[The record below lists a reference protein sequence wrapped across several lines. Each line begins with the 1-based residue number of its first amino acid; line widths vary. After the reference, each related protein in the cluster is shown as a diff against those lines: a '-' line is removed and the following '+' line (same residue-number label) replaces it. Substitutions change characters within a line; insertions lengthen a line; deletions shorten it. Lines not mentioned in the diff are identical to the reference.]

1 MPKPP
6 ATKRFQKLVDDI
18 SRLYLNAREAQV
30 KFAWET
36 GRRIVQEEQDGE
48 LRAEYGTGLIPELS
62 KVLVKEHGAGFSE
75 TNLRRMRKFFLSNQ
89 KQSAPTELAWTDYV
103 ELMPVRDGKIR
114 KQLEA
119 RIVKEGLKSR
129 EIRQEVRRLCLERGE
144 IEDAQ
149 KKVPDTFFS
158 THDTGH
164 TTQVIQKPLTPL
176 KIPSDLVLQTYS
188 RSTLDV
194 SLNDGEVL
202 LDCGFFVH
210 WPVNKDVLKT
220 LNVTDTPSY
229 TYAATLERVVDADT
243 LAALIHLGFGIIVR
257 EKLRLR
263 GINAPEVGTPAGDRA
278 KSQVSRL
285 LPAGTPLIIKSH
297 KSKTDT
303 YGRFV
308 ADVFFGPQ
316 ALETSDINA
325 ILESPVYLN
334 QYLLDQG
341 MAERVDY

>member
-1 MPKPP
+1 MPKAP

-176 KIPSDLVLQTYS
+176 KIPSDLVLHTYS

-229 TYAATLERVVDADT
+229 TYAASLERVVDADT

-263 GINAPEVGTPAGDRA
+263 GINSPEVGTPAGDRA
-278 KSQVSRL
+278 KSQVARL

-308 ADVFFGPQ
+308 ADVFFLKDAQDPQ
-316 ALETSDINA
+316 EIIKNGT
-325 ILESPVYLN
+325 YLN
-334 QYLLDQG
+334 QDLLDEGLAGVYQG
-341 MAERVDY
+341 